1 MGVVLKQDGSHR
13 VITHLSAPP
22 GRSIN
27 DGIDPEAV
35 TLAYTS
41 VDEAIHLAN
50 TLGKGTLFAKIDL
63 KSAFRQCPVR
73 AGDWHLLGL
82 HWRGQYYYD
91 KCLPFGLRSSPF
103 LFNTVAVALEYI
115 IKMHLGNPSVIHYL
129 DDFLFAGPPGSDEC
143 EHTLIGAESLCD
155 HLGVETKRAKRTSP
169 TTCITFLGIEL
180 DTVAQTARVP
190 PAKLSLLMEELST
203 FRDRRKCT
211 KRELLSLIGKLA
223 FAAKVIPAG
232 RIFLRRL
239 IDASTTVPL
248 LHHQLRVSAGIRA
261 DIDWWLEFATDWNGT
276 AFFLDH
282 EWLPSP
288 QFQLHTDASQLGYGC
303 SWQGHWLYGLWDKKQ
318 LHQDIQWKEL
328 FAVLLAAT
336 AWGAQWSRKRILI
349 HCDNHAV
356 VDVWRSG
363 TTKHKALMR
372 LIRSLF
378 FTAAKHNFTVLLKHI
393 PGVDNS
399 IADSLSRSQLH
410 RFHLLAPGADTHATP
425 TPAVGIFHWCS
436 DCTACKLWGLRHPRD
451 ALIAQESDIMC
462 FSVSCT
468 ASHHG
473 RPRRQPWGTTACMR
487 TGPSP
492 MAPSWCTW
500 RGCVTAT
507 WNVATL
513 TPQLTSLCWP
523 TSAEGSGDTRAPA
536 AAELRGN
543 RYLPNSC

>member
-1 MGVVLKQDGSHR
+1 MAGPFSDPPYQPFHCSGMGVVLKQDGSHR

-73 AGDWHLLGL
+73 AADWHLLGL

-248 LHHQLRVSAGIRA
+248 LHHHLRVSAGIRA

-276 AFFLDH
+276 AFFLDR

-303 SWQGHWLYGLWDKKQ
+303 FWQGHWLYGLWDKKQ
-318 LHQDIQWKEL
+318 LPQDIQWKEL

-425 TPAVGIFHWCS
+425 TPAVGIFH
-436 DCTACKLWGLRHPRD
+436 
-451 ALIAQESDIMC
+451 
-462 FSVSCT
+462 
-468 ASHHG
+468 
-473 RPRRQPWGTTACMR
+473 
-487 TGPSP
+487 
-492 MAPSWCTW
+492 
-500 RGCVTAT
+500 
-507 WNVATL
+507 
-513 TPQLTSLCWP
+513 
-523 TSAEGSGDTRAPA
+523 
-536 AAELRGN
+536 
-543 RYLPNSC
+543 